1 MVKQNQ
7 RTEGLHG
14 YPRLSKP
21 GGFSGPSKEE
31 RGPKMA
37 GLEPPFSRMGPGA
50 IYFIVFIIFIYY
62 LFDCVGS

>member
-1 MVKQNQ
+1 MVKQN
-7 RTEGLHG
+7 RKTDGLPG

-37 GLEPPFSRMGPGA
+37 GPEPPLSRIGPGA
-50 IYFIVFIIFIYY
+50 IYFIIFILLICY
-62 LFDCVGS
+62 LFDRVGS